1 MGGSLESK
9 FLLKSTIEQFD
20 RRISGRLKEEEGK
33 LFEAKKYVES
43 DQTRAK
49 KILREVREMKKVT
62 EEFEN
67 RRRLLR

>member
-1 MGGSLESK
+1 
-9 FLLKSTIEQFD
+9 
-20 RRISGRLKEEEGK
+20 